1 MVKRK
6 TKSSALGDDPLA
18 WIASENEAKG
28 KAIKKAKNKKTK
40 RKKAKVKTN
49 QKGKIQKEKIQKEKI
64 QKEKIQKEKIKA
76 GKSVA
81 ERDHEGKQADKQGHN
96 SGQDADIDKQN
107 SDETSLVLGSIITI
121 NDAQA
126 MYTQL
131 NSMLES
137 KQDITIDAS
146 AVEMLDTAILQ
157 LLLAFVNKIRAQN
170 REVVWIKPSEEMINR
185 ATTLNLQAGLGLDGA
200 T

>member
-1 MVKRK
+1 MAKRK

-18 WIASENEAKG
+18 WIAGDDKSKENAV
-28 KAIKKAKNKKTK
+28 KKTK
-40 RKKAKVKTN
+40 RKKTKGKKAKVKTN
-49 QKGKIQKEKIQKEKI
+49 RKN
-64 QKEKIQKEKIKA
+64 KIQKEKIKT
-76 GKSVA
+76 
-81 ERDHEGKQADKQGHN
+81 
-96 SGQDADIDKQN
+96 
-107 SDETSLVLGSIITI
+107 DETRLVLDSIITV
-121 NDAQA
+121 NDAQT

-131 NSMLES
+131 RSLLKL

-157 LLLAFVNKIRAQN
+157 LLLAFVNKIKAQN
-170 REVVWIKPSEEMINR
+170 RVVVWSKPSEEMINR

>member
-18 WIASENEAKG
+18 WIASDDEAKG
-28 KAIKKAKNKKTK
+28 KAIKKTKNKKTK
-40 RKKAKVKTN
+40 RKKAKAKINQKNKTQKRKVKADKTN
-49 QKGKIQKEKIQKEKI
+49 
-64 QKEKIQKEKIKA
+64 
-76 GKSVA
+76 
-81 ERDHEGKQADKQGHN
+81 
-96 SGQDADIDKQN
+96 
-107 SDETSLVLGSIITI
+107 LVLDSIITI
-121 NDAQA
+121 NDAQT

-131 NSMLES
+131 NSLLEL

-157 LLLAFVNKIRAQN
+157 LLLAFVNKIKAQN
-170 REVVWIKPSEEMINR
+170 RQVVWTKPSEEMVNR
-185 ATTLNLQAGLGLDGA
+185 ATTLRLQAELGLGGA

>member
-49 QKGKIQKEKIQKEKI
+49 QKGKI

>member
-18 WIASENEAKG
+18 WIASDDEAKEN
-28 KAIKKAKNKKTK
+28 AVKKARNNKSKSKKTK
-40 RKKAKVKTN
+40 KKKAKVKTN
-49 QKGKIQKEKIQKEKI
+49 QKNKTQKRKVK
-64 QKEKIQKEKIKA
+64 
-76 GKSVA
+76 
-81 ERDHEGKQADKQGHN
+81 ADKTN
-96 SGQDADIDKQN
+96 
-107 SDETSLVLGSIITI
+107 LVLDSIITI
-121 NDAQA
+121 NDAQT

-131 NSMLES
+131 NSLLEL

-157 LLLAFVNKIRAQN
+157 LLLAFVNKIKAQN
-170 REVVWIKPSEEMINR
+170 RQVVWTKPSEEMVNR
-185 ATTLNLQAGLGLDGA
+185 ATTLRLQAELGLGGA

>member
-18 WIASENEAKG
+18 WIASDDEAKG
-28 KAIKKAKNKKTK
+28 KAIKKTKNKKTK

-49 QKGKIQKEKIQKEKI
+49 QKGKIQKEKI
-64 QKEKIQKEKIKA
+64 KA

-81 ERDHEGKQADKQGHN
+81 ERDHEGRQADKQAHN
-96 SGQDADIDKQN
+96 SGQDEDIDKQN

-121 NDAQA
+121 NDAQT

-157 LLLAFVNKIRAQN
+157 LLLAFVNKIRSQN

-185 ATTLNLQAGLGLDGA
+185 ATTLNLQAGLGLAGA

>member
-1 MVKRK
+1 
-6 TKSSALGDDPLA
+6 
-18 WIASENEAKG
+18 
-28 KAIKKAKNKKTK
+28 
-40 RKKAKVKTN
+40 
-49 QKGKIQKEKIQKEKI
+49 
-64 QKEKIQKEKIKA
+64 
-76 GKSVA
+76 
-81 ERDHEGKQADKQGHN
+81 
-96 SGQDADIDKQN
+96 
-107 SDETSLVLGSIITI
+107 
-121 NDAQA
+121 

-157 LLLAFVNKIRAQN
+157 LLLAFVNKIRSQN

>member
-1 MVKRK
+1 MAKRK

-18 WIASENEAKG
+18 WIAGADEAKENAV
-28 KAIKKAKNKKTK
+28 KKTKSKKAKSKKAKSKKT
-40 RKKAKVKTN
+40 KVKTN
-49 QKGKIQKEKIQKEKI
+49 RKSKVRE
-64 QKEKIQKEKIKA
+64 EKIKT
-76 GKSVA
+76 
-81 ERDHEGKQADKQGHN
+81 DKTRLIL
-96 SGQDADIDKQN
+96 D
-107 SDETSLVLGSIITI
+107 SIITI
-121 NDAQA
+121 NDAQT

-131 NSMLES
+131 RSLLES

-157 LLLAFVNKIRAQN
+157 LLLAFVNKIKAQN
-170 REVVWIKPSEEMINR
+170 RVVVWSKPSEEMINR

>member
-1 MVKRK
+1 MAKRK

-18 WIASENEAKG
+18 WIAGADETKENAVK
-28 KAIKKAKNKKTK
+28 KTKSKKAKSKKAK
-40 RKKAKVKTN
+40 SKKAKVKTN
-49 QKGKIQKEKIQKEKI
+49 RKN
-64 QKEKIQKEKIKA
+64 KIQKEKIKT
-76 GKSVA
+76 
-81 ERDHEGKQADKQGHN
+81 DK
-96 SGQDADIDKQN
+96 
-107 SDETSLVLGSIITI
+107 TRLVLDSIITI
-121 NDAQA
+121 NDAQT

-131 NSMLES
+131 RSLLES

-157 LLLAFVNKIRAQN
+157 LLLAFVNKIKAQN
-170 REVVWIKPSEEMINR
+170 RVVVWSKPSEEMINR

>member
-64 QKEKIQKEKIKA
+64 QKEKIKA

-81 ERDHEGKQADKQGHN
+81 ERDHEGVQADKQDHN

>member
-18 WIASENEAKG
+18 WIASDDEAKG
-28 KAIKKAKNKKTK
+28 KAIKKTKNKKTK
-40 RKKAKVKTN
+40 RKKAKAKTN
-49 QKGKIQKEKIQKEKI
+49 QKNKTQKRKVK
-64 QKEKIQKEKIKA
+64 
-76 GKSVA
+76 
-81 ERDHEGKQADKQGHN
+81 ADKTN
-96 SGQDADIDKQN
+96 
-107 SDETSLVLGSIITI
+107 LVLDSIITI
-121 NDAQA
+121 NDAQT

-131 NSMLES
+131 NSLLEL

-157 LLLAFVNKIRAQN
+157 LLLAFVNKIKAQN
-170 REVVWIKPSEEMINR
+170 RQVVWTKPSEEMVNR
-185 ATTLNLQAGLGLDGA
+185 ATTLRLQAELGLGGA

>member
-18 WIASENEAKG
+18 WIASDDEAKG

-40 RKKAKVKTN
+40 RMKAKVKTN
-49 QKGKIQKEKIQKEKI
+49 QKG
-64 QKEKIQKEKIKA
+64 KIQKEKIKA

-96 SGQDADIDKQN
+96 SGQDADIDNQN

-157 LLLAFVNKIRAQN
+157 LLLAFVNKIRSQN
-170 REVVWIKPSEEMINR
+170 RDVVWIKPSEEMINR
-185 ATTLNLQAGLGLDGA
+185 ATTLNLQAGLRLDGA

>member
-1 MVKRK
+1 MAKRK

-18 WIASENEAKG
+18 WIAGADEAKENAV
-28 KAIKKAKNKKTK
+28 KKTKSKKAKSKKAKSKKAKSKKT
-40 RKKAKVKTN
+40 KVKTN
-49 QKGKIQKEKIQKEKI
+49 RKSKVRE
-64 QKEKIQKEKIKA
+64 EKIKT
-76 GKSVA
+76 
-81 ERDHEGKQADKQGHN
+81 
-96 SGQDADIDKQN
+96 
-107 SDETSLVLGSIITI
+107 DETRLVLDSIITV
-121 NDAQA
+121 NDAQT

-131 NSMLES
+131 NSLLEL

-157 LLLAFVNKIRAQN
+157 LLLAFVNKIKAQN
-170 REVVWIKPSEEMINR
+170 RVVVWSKPSEEMINR

>member
-64 QKEKIQKEKIKA
+64 QKEKIKA

-107 SDETSLVLGSIITI
+107 SDENSLVMGSIITI

>member
-1 MVKRK
+1 
-6 TKSSALGDDPLA
+6 
-18 WIASENEAKG
+18 
-28 KAIKKAKNKKTK
+28 
-40 RKKAKVKTN
+40 
-49 QKGKIQKEKIQKEKI
+49 
-64 QKEKIQKEKIKA
+64 
-76 GKSVA
+76 
-81 ERDHEGKQADKQGHN
+81 
-96 SGQDADIDKQN
+96 
-107 SDETSLVLGSIITI
+107 
-121 NDAQA
+121 

>member
-49 QKGKIQKEKIQKEKI
+49 QKGKIQKEKI

>member
-6 TKSSALGDDPLA
+6 TKSSALGDDPLT
-18 WIASENEAKG
+18 WIASDDEAKENG
-28 KAIKKAKNKKTK
+28 VKKAKSKKTK

-49 QKGKIQKEKIQKEKI
+49 QKNKIQE
-64 QKEKIQKEKIKA
+64 EKIKT
-76 GKSVA
+76 
-81 ERDHEGKQADKQGHN
+81 N
-96 SGQDADIDKQN
+96 
-107 SDETSLVLGSIITI
+107 ETRLVLDSIITI
-121 NDAQA
+121 NDAKT

-131 NSMLES
+131 NLLLKS

-146 AVEMLDTAILQ
+146 EVEMLDTAILQ

-170 REVVWIKPSEEMINR
+170 RQVVWSKPSEEMINR
-185 ATTLNLQAGLGLDGA
+185 ATTLNLQAVLGLDRA

>member
-18 WIASENEAKG
+18 WIASDDEAKG

-40 RKKAKVKTN
+40 RKKAKGKTK
-49 QKGKIQKEKIQKEKI
+49 QKS
-64 QKEKIQKEKIKA
+64 KIQKEKIKT
-76 GKSVA
+76 
-81 ERDHEGKQADKQGHN
+81 
-96 SGQDADIDKQN
+96 
-107 SDETSLVLGSIITI
+107 DETRLVLDSIITI
-121 NDAQA
+121 NDAQT

-131 NSMLES
+131 NLLVKL

-170 REVVWIKPSEEMINR
+170 REVVWSKPSEEMINR

>member
-18 WIASENEAKG
+18 WIASDDEAKG
-28 KAIKKAKNKKTK
+28 KAIKKTKNKKTK

-49 QKGKIQKEKIQKEKI
+49 QKGKIQKEKI
-64 QKEKIQKEKIKA
+64 KA

-81 ERDHEGKQADKQGHN
+81 ERDHEGVQADKQDHN

-121 NDAQA
+121 NDAQT

-157 LLLAFVNKIRAQN
+157 LLLAFVNKIRSQN

>member
-18 WIASENEAKG
+18 WIAGDDEAKG

-40 RKKAKVKTN
+40 RMKAKAKTN
-49 QKGKIQKEKIQKEKI
+49 QKNKTQKRKVK
-64 QKEKIQKEKIKA
+64 
-76 GKSVA
+76 
-81 ERDHEGKQADKQGHN
+81 ADK
-96 SGQDADIDKQN
+96 
-107 SDETSLVLGSIITI
+107 TRLVLDSIITI
-121 NDAQA
+121 NDAQT
-126 MYTQL
+126 MYTHL
-131 NSMLES
+131 NSLLEL

-157 LLLAFVNKIRAQN
+157 LLLAFVNKIKAQN
-170 REVVWIKPSEEMINR
+170 RQVVWTKPSEEMVNR
-185 ATTLNLQAGLGLDGA
+185 ATTLNLQVGLGLGGA